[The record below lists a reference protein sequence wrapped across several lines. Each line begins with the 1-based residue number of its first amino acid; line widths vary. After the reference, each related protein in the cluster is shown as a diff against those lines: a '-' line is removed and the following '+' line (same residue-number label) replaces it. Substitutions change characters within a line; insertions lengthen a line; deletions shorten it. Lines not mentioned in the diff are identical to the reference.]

1 MIDNYMKVK
10 GIKAYA
16 KDLNR
21 LDLTKKDPDIFEV
34 FDVSYIEDEDPWHML
49 DVYFKKDGSLKPIL
63 IDIHG
68 GGFITHDKD
77 VDELFA
83 NSMAARGY
91 VVFSLNYSLIYPEC
105 DFYDQVSDIDSAVR
119 WIVSHAVEY
128 EADPD
133 SIYIAGHS
141 SGGVN
146 AVTECLLCVDQKMRE
161 DYKIAPRDYNYKGI
175 ILDCGLM
182 QFYKKSIA
190 YNGMRKMIFQKGYET
205 DKRYPY
211 LEFENNESLK
221 LLPETVLI
229 TNRKDEVKAM
239 SFYFQKLLEKS
250 GVSNTLLDQG
260 PQGHM
265 SVIFEPFSEEGK
277 QLLDKVDEI
286 LKGSS
291 EQAL

>member
-16 KDLNR
+16 KDLGR
-21 LDLTKKDPDIFEV
+21 LDYSKKDPDVFEV

-49 DVYFKKDGSLKPIL
+49 DVYYMRDGKTKPVL

-77 VDELFA
+77 VDELFCNA
-83 NSMAARGY
+83 MAKRGY

-105 DFYDQVSDIDSAVR
+105 DFFDQVSDIDNAVR
-119 WIVSHAVEY
+119 WIVSHAADY
-128 EADPD
+128 EADTAN
-133 SIYIAGHS
+133 IYIAGHS

-146 AVTECLLCVDQKMRE
+146 ALTECLLCLDEKMRA
-161 DYKIAPRDYNYKGI
+161 DYKIAPRDYKYKGI

-190 YNGMRKMIFQKGYET
+190 YNGMRKMIFPKGYET

-211 LEFENNESLK
+211 LVFEGNETLK

-229 TNRKDEVKAM
+229 TNRKDELKGM
-239 SFYFQKLLEKS
+239 TFYFQKLLERS
-250 GVSNTLLDQG
+250 GVTNTLLDRG
-260 PQGHM
+260 PDGHM
-265 SVIFEPFSEEGK
+265 GIIFEPFSESGS
-277 QLLDKVDEI
+277 QLLDSI
-286 LKGSS
+286 SGQLK
-291 EQAL
+291 

>member
-16 KDLNR
+16 KDVAR
-21 LDLTKKDPDIFEV
+21 LDHSKKDPDIKEV

-49 DVYFKKDGSLKPIL
+49 DVYFKKDGTSKPVL

-77 VDELFA
+77 VDELFCNA
-83 NSMAARGY
+83 MASRGY

-105 DFYDQVSDIDSAVR
+105 DFFDQVSDIDNAVR
-119 WIVSHAVEY
+119 WIISHASEY
-128 EADPD
+128 EADAEK
-133 SIYIAGHS
+133 IYIAGHS

-146 AVTECLLCVDQKMRE
+146 ALTECLLCLDEKMRQ
-161 DYKIAPRDYNYKGI
+161 DYKIAERNYRYKGI

-190 YNGMRKMIFQKGYET
+190 YNGMRKMIFPKGYET

-211 LEFENNESLK
+211 LVFENNESLK
-221 LLPETVLI
+221 LLPETILI
-229 TNRKDEVKAM
+229 TNRKDELKGM
-239 SFYFQKLLEKS
+239 TFYFQKLLEKN
-250 GVSNTLLDQG
+250 GVSNTLSDRG
-260 PQGHM
+260 PEGHM
-265 SVIFEPFSEEGK
+265 GIIFEPFSESGIK
-277 QLLDKVDEI
+277 LLDSI
-286 LKGSS
+286 SGQLR
-291 EQAL
+291 

>member
-16 KDLNR
+16 KDVAR
-21 LDLTKKDPDIFEV
+21 LDHSKKDPDINEV

-49 DVYFKKDGSLKPIL
+49 DVYFKKDGTSKPVL

-77 VDELFA
+77 VDELFCNA
-83 NSMAARGY
+83 MASRGY

-105 DFYDQVSDIDSAVR
+105 DFFDQVSDIDNAVR
-119 WIVSHAVEY
+119 WIISHASEY
-128 EADPD
+128 EADAD
-133 SIYIAGHS
+133 NIYIAGHS

-146 AVTECLLCVDQKMRE
+146 ALTECLLCLDEKMRQ
-161 DYKIAPRDYNYKGI
+161 DYKIKDRNYRYKGI

-190 YNGMRKMIFQKGYET
+190 YNGMRKMIFPKGYET

-211 LEFENNESLK
+211 LVFENNESLK
-221 LLPETVLI
+221 LLPETILI
-229 TNRKDEVKAM
+229 TNRKDELKGM
-239 SFYFQKLLEKS
+239 TFYFQKLLEKN
-250 GVSNTLLDQG
+250 GVSNTLSDQG
-260 PQGHM
+260 PEGHM
-265 SVIFEPFSEEGK
+265 GIIFEPFSESGIK
-277 QLLDKVDEI
+277 LLDSI
-286 LKGSS
+286 SGQLR
-291 EQAL
+291 